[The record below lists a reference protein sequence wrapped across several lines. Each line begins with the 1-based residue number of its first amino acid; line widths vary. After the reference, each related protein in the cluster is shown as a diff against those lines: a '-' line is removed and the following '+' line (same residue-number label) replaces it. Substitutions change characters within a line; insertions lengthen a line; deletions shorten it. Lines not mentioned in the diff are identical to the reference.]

1 MKKLYFGGTILT
13 MEPGMTAEAV
23 LIEDGMIT
31 QVGRKE
37 NLISAAEDAQQINLQ
52 GACLLPGFIDPHSHF
67 SQVASGLLQVSLDG
81 AENMQQI
88 RERIQTYIHDNHK
101 QEGSWILARDY
112 DNNLFSDHQNP
123 ALAQLDDLCPGYPLS
138 IQHKSGHMGLY
149 NSAALQALG
158 ITDDTPSPEGGNIGH
173 ANGHLTG
180 YMEENAYFT
189 YAKKVPMP
197 AAEELKDAYIRAQ
210 KLYASY
216 GITTMQEG
224 MLVTQMLPLYQL
236 LYASHLLKLDL
247 VAYPDMGCFAAA
259 NEKFPQSVGKYSD
272 HIKLGGIKI
281 FLDGSPQGRTAWM
294 RTPYQGDD
302 PSYCGYGTLKDEE
315 VCQALQMAAEHQVQ
329 LLAHCNGDAAAA
341 QFIRCL
347 AKEEKQFPILKQLR
361 PVMIHAQLLGTDQ
374 IPEAVPLGMIASFFV
389 AHVYHWGDTHIRNFG
404 KERASQISPAASA
417 LKAGLPFTFHQDS
430 PVIQPDMLETIWCAV
445 NRQTKAGVIL
455 GEQERI
461 PVIEALKAVTINAAY
476 QYFEENEKGSI
487 RPGKKAD
494 FVMLDKDPLKTPM
507 EDLKKIKVLQ
517 TIKNGENL
525 L

>member
-1 MKKLYFGGTILT
+1 MKKFYFGGTILT
-13 MEPGMTAEAV
+13 MEQGITAEAV
-23 LIEDGMIT
+23 LTEDGIIT
-31 QVGRKE
+31 HTGRKE
-37 NLISAAEDAQQINLQ
+37 ELLSAAEDAQQINLN
-52 GACLLPGFIDPHSHF
+52 GACLLPGFIDPHSHY
-67 SQVASGLLQVSLDG
+67 SQVASGLLQASLDG
-81 AENMQQI
+81 IKNTEQI
-88 RERIQTYIHDNHK
+88 RERIRKFIRDNNK

-112 DNNLFSDHQNP
+112 DNNLLPGHQN
-123 ALAQLDDLCPGYPLS
+123 LTLDQLDSLCPGYPLS

-149 NSAALQALG
+149 NSAALQSLG
-158 ITDDTPSPEGGNIGH
+158 ITDDTPSPEGGNIVH
-173 ANGHLTG
+173 ENGRLTG

-216 GITTMQEG
+216 GITSMQEG
-224 MLVTQMLPLYQL
+224 MLVTQMLPLYQM
-236 LYASHLLKLDL
+236 LYASQLLKLDL
-247 VAYPDMGCFAAA
+247 VAYPDMGCFEAA
-259 NEKFPQSVGKYSD
+259 NEKFPQSAGKYSS
-272 HIKLGGIKI
+272 HIRLGGIKI

-294 RTPYQGDD
+294 RTPYQGAD

-315 VCQALQMAAEHQVQ
+315 VCQALKLAAENKVQ

-347 AKEEKQFPILKQLR
+347 AKEEKQYPVLKQLR

-374 IPEAVPLGMIASFFV
+374 IPQAASLGMIASFFV

-404 KERASQISPAASA
+404 ETRASQISPAASA

-430 PVIQPDMLETIWCAV
+430 PVIMPDMLETIWCAV
-445 NRQTKAGVIL
+445 NRQTKSGMIL
-455 GEQERI
+455 GRQERI
-461 PVIEALKAVTINAAY
+461 PVMEALKAVTINAAY
-476 QYFEENEKGSI
+476 QYSEENEKGSI

-494 FVMLDKDPLKTPM
+494 FVILDRNPLTTPQ
-507 EDLKKIKVLQ
+507 EDLRTVKVLQ
-517 TIKNGENL
+517 TIKNGEDL